1 MNNFGILIH
10 ILIYKFNKLDNK
22 LSCASVNKRLQR
34 PAQERWQT
42 GYNLCLC
49 WQTPVC
55 QILVRDGEPPKLG
68 FKGPISLVAAAGT
81 FFGKLI
87 Q

>member
-1 MNNFGILIH
+1 MDRLLGR
-10 ILIYKFNKLDNK
+10 FNISLKMCFRTRK
-22 LSCASVNKRLQR
+22 VSKTLSCRR
-34 PAQERWQT
+34 
-42 GYNLCLC
+42 YNLRLC